1 MQPFDAQKVVAG
13 DQLRSAHGATP
24 HPTGSGGKLGAV
36 LGGSGNDLDVG
47 AVGFGKGSED
57 GEYGVGSEGSDAAD
71 EAGHEAVQ

>member
-1 MQPFDAQKVVAG
+1 MYGGQPKRWF
-13 DQLRSAHGATP
+13 
-24 HPTGSGGKLGAV
+24 
-36 LGGSGNDLDVG
+36 GGSGNDLDVG